1 MIKMCDE
8 SIVFPLKLIF
18 ESALKFGVYPDKWK
32 KANVIPVHKKESKN
46 LLKNYRPISLLP
58 VCGKIFEKFIILFM
72 DICNLTTFY
81 QISNRFS

>member
-32 KANVIPVHKKESKN
+32 KANVIPVHKKERKN
-46 LLKNYRPISLLP
+46 LLMNYRPISLLP
-58 VCGKIFEKFIILFM
+58 LCGKIFEKCIYNSLYGYLQSNDIL
-72 DICNLTTFY
+72 
-81 QISNRFS
+81 